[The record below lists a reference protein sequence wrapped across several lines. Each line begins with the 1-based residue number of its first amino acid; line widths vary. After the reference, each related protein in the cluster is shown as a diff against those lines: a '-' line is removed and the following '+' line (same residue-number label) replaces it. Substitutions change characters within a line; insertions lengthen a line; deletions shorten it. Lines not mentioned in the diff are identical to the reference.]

1 MASAKHGSDMAQS
14 AEWNGMKWCAGVPHH
29 ITHLDLQSPTSIALH
44 GWLFELERL
53 VARRLCV
60 VSYDRETIVVV
71 IVVTCDDSVHHCV
84 VAAAQQSCSAT
95 IVPQSRPEV
104 GAAINSELVT
114 VRRGAATN

>member
-1 MASAKHGSDMAQS
+1 M
-14 AEWNGMKWCAGVPHH
+14 EWNEMVCRGVPHH

-71 IVVTCDDSVHHCV
+71 ITDE
-84 VAAAQQSCSAT
+84 
-95 IVPQSRPEV
+95 RM
-104 GAAINSELVT
+104 
-114 VRRGAATN
+114 RY

>member
-1 MASAKHGSDMAQS
+1 
-14 AEWNGMKWCAGVPHH
+14 MKKINAWGYYS
-29 ITHLDLQSPTSIALH
+29 THLDLQCTANIALH
-44 GWLFELERL
+44 SWFSELERL

-95 IVPQSRPEV
+95 IVQRNNRATKS
-104 GAAINSELVT
+104 A
-114 VRRGAATN
+114 RGGGSD